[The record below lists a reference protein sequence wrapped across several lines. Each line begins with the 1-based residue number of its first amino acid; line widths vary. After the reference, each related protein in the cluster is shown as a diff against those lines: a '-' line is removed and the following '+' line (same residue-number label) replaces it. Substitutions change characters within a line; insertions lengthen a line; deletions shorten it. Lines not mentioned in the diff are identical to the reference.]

1 MDLANENREVITADV
16 RAWCEKNGQIPMIET
31 SAKDAINV
39 DMAFSLAVERWNK
52 LEEFLERSNDYCANT
67 VDLSKHIAKENVKKR
82 CCS

>member
-16 RAWCEKNGQIPMIET
+16 QAWCEENGQIPMIET

-39 DMAFSLAVERWNK
+39 DVAFSLAVERWNK
-52 LEEFLERSNDYCANT
+52 LEEFLERSNDYCANA
-67 VDLSKHIAKENVKKR
+67 VDLSKHTTQGNVKTR